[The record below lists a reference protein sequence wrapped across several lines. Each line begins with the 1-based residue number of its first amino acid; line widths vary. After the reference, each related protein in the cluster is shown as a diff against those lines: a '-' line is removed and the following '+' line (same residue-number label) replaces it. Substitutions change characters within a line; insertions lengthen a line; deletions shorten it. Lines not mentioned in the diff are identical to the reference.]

1 MLLDDHETCLA
12 REAASRGVIT
22 VRVADR
28 LTALGL
34 TLPAV
39 PTPVANFVPARSYGN
54 ILFASGQTPTVDGV
68 LTMRGKLGAEISVE
82 QGQEGAR
89 LSVLNCLAA
98 VAAHLD
104 GDLDRVEAVLKLTGY
119 VASAPGFVDQPTVI
133 NGASV
138 LLEEVLGDA
147 GRHARAAIGLAE
159 LPGGAPVEVDLVL
172 AVRCPPPSPAR
183 ATTARCCRTFPW
195 SWPAPT
201 RSRGSWPPRSR
212 WCASPGSKPTSPRC
226 SGGAPT

>member
-1 MLLDDHETCLA
+1 L
-12 REAASRGVIT
+12 S
-22 VRVADR
+22 VADR
-28 LTALGL
+28 LNALGL

-39 PTPVANFVPARSYGN
+39 PVPVANYVPARQFGN
-54 ILFASGQTPTVDGV
+54 IVFASGQTPTVDGV
-68 LTMRGKLGAEISVE
+68 LTMRGKLGEEISIE

-98 VAAHLD
+98 VADLL

-119 VASAPGFVDQPTVI
+119 VASAPGFVDQPTVV

-147 GRHARAAIGLAE
+147 GKHARAALGMAE

-172 AVRCPPPSPAR
+172 AVR
-183 ATTARCCRTFPW
+183 
-195 SWPAPT
+195 
-201 RSRGSWPPRSR
+201 
-212 WCASPGSKPTSPRC
+212 
-226 SGGAPT
+226 

>member
-1 MLLDDHETCLA
+1 M
-12 REAASRGVIT
+12 S
-22 VRVADR
+22 VADR

-39 PTPVANFVPARSYGN
+39 PTPVANYVPARQYGN

-98 VAAHLD
+98 VAGLI
-104 GDLDRVEAVLKLTGY
+104 GDLERVEAVLKLTGY
-119 VASAPGFVDQPTVI
+119 VASAPGFVDQPTVV

-147 GRHARAAIGLAE
+147 GKHARAALGLAE

-172 AVRCPPPSPAR
+172 AVR
-183 ATTARCCRTFPW
+183 
-195 SWPAPT
+195 
-201 RSRGSWPPRSR
+201 
-212 WCASPGSKPTSPRC
+212 
-226 SGGAPT
+226 

>member
-1 MLLDDHETCLA
+1 M
-12 REAASRGVIT
+12 S
-22 VRVADR
+22 VAER

-39 PTPVANFVPARSYGN
+39 PTPVANYLPARQYGN
-54 ILFASGQTPTVDGV
+54 ILFASGQTPTVDGE

-119 VASAPGFVDQPTVI
+119 VASAPGFVDQPAVI

-138 LLEEVLGDA
+138 LLEDVLGEA

-172 AVRCPPPSPAR
+172 AVR
-183 ATTARCCRTFPW
+183 
-195 SWPAPT
+195 
-201 RSRGSWPPRSR
+201 
-212 WCASPGSKPTSPRC
+212 
-226 SGGAPT
+226 

>member
-1 MLLDDHETCLA
+1 L
-12 REAASRGVIT
+12 S
-22 VRVADR
+22 VADR
-28 LTALGL
+28 LSALGL
-34 TLPAV
+34 TLPGV
-39 PTPVANFVPARSYGN
+39 PVPVANYVPARQFGN
-54 ILFASGQTPTVDGV
+54 MVFASGQTPTLDGV

-98 VAAHLD
+98 VAGLL

-119 VASAPGFVDQPTVI
+119 VASAPGFVDQPTVV

-147 GRHARAAIGLAE
+147 GKHARAALGLAE

-172 AVRCPPPSPAR
+172 AVR
-183 ATTARCCRTFPW
+183 
-195 SWPAPT
+195 
-201 RSRGSWPPRSR
+201 
-212 WCASPGSKPTSPRC
+212 
-226 SGGAPT
+226 